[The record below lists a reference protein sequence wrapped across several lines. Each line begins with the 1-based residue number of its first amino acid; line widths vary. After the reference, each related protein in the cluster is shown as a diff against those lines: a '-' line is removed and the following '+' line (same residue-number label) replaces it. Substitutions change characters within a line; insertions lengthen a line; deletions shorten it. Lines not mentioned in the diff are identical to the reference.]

1 MPRYS
6 ISQPVTQTEAPRLL
20 MGKGQYTDDVPLRG
34 AAHAVFLRS
43 PFAHA
48 TIKSLDTDRAKK
60 LSGVLDIL
68 TGDDYLADQLGN
80 VPGSAPPK
88 RSDGQA
94 GFRPPRPGLAVG
106 KVTHIGQMI
115 ACVIAETINQA
126 KDAIEEIDIEF
137 DPLPINTDPRS
148 GLSSASF
155 PIYEGCEDNEAFC
168 NKKGDH
174 EATEAALQSAPHIVK
189 DTFTIS
195 RVTANTMEPRAVA
208 ADYDPGRDH
217 FTVYACQQR
226 PFAWRTMMCQRVFNI
241 PENQMTMIAGDVGGS
256 FGMKG
261 GIYPE
266 VPVVA
271 WASKRLG
278 QPVKWN
284 CERSEGHISDDQA
297 RDVVVDA
304 ELGFDNNGKILAV
317 RYNAHC
323 NVGAYL
329 SMNGFG
335 TPNGIAAYTVGN
347 YDIPTVYG
355 YSRAV
360 LTNTQP
366 MANYRGPSGTPGSYV
381 LERLVDM
388 AASELKMDPT
398 EFRRKNFISA
408 DAMPVK
414 LANGQSY
421 DCGEFEAVMDKCLT
435 LADYKNTEAR
445 RKEASDRGKLYGV
458 GVSAAVD
465 PSGSPAPE
473 MAELRFDPSG
483 TVTVLTAS
491 TAGGQSHQ
499 TIYTQIVSEVLGMDA
514 EMIRCVEGDT
524 SKHSWGSGTG
534 AARTA
539 TICGSVVLLAAE
551 KTREKCRKI
560 AAHMLE
566 AADEDIEFQDGEFTV
581 AGTDR
586 SVNFFDVAKTA
597 FKPERLPEGMEF
609 GLNES
614 ASWTPS
620 TSNIPN
626 DFHICEVEIDPETG
640 KTQIV
645 KYAAVHDVGVELNPA
660 LVDGQAVGAIAQA
673 AGQALMEQ
681 IVYDPES
688 GQNLT
693 GSFLDYCMPRADD
706 FCTFEIDRHPVPTKQ
721 NPLGVKG
728 AGEGGTVAGIAAV
741 MNAVHDALRPMG
753 VKNIMMPLTP
763 QKIWR
768 AIEQAQRSE

>member
-48 TIKSLDTDRAKK
+48 HITKLDIDAAKK
-60 LSGVLDIL
+60 LPGILDIL
-68 TGDDYLADQLGN
+68 VGEDYLVDELGD

-88 RSDGQA
+88 RSDGEA
-94 GFRPPRPGLAVG
+94 GFRPPRPGLAVN

-115 ACVIAETINQA
+115 ACVVAETINAA
-126 KDAIEEIDIEF
+126 KDAAEAIIIEF

-148 GLSSASF
+148 GVASGSF
-155 PIYEGCEDNEAFC
+155 AIYEGCADNEAFC
-168 NKKGDH
+168 NRKGNSDTT
-174 EATEAALQSAPHIVK
+174 AQALEEAPHVVK

-217 FTVYACQQR
+217 FTIYACQQR
-226 PFAWRTMMCQRVFNI
+226 PFTWRTMMCQRVFNI

-261 GIYPE
+261 GLYPE

-278 QPVKWN
+278 RPVKWT

-297 RDVVVDA
+297 RDVIVDA
-304 ELGFDNNGKILAV
+304 EMGFDDNGKILAV

-355 YSRAV
+355 YSRAI

-388 AASELKMDPT
+388 AAAELSMDPT
-398 EFRRKNFISA
+398 EIRRRNFISA

-421 DCGEFEAVMDKCLT
+421 DCGEFEALMDKCIT
-435 LADYKNTEAR
+435 LADYKNIEAR
-445 RKEASDRGKLYGV
+445 RKNAEARGKLYGV

-499 TIYTQIVSEVLGMDA
+499 TIYTQIVSEVLGMDSD
-514 EMIRCVEGDT
+514 MIRCVEGDT
-524 SKHSWGSGTG
+524 SKHAWGSGTG

-566 AADEDIEFQDGEFTV
+566 AAEEDIDFEDGDFTV
-581 AGTDR
+581 TGTDR
-586 SVNFFDVAKTA
+586 SVNFTDVAKTA
-597 FKPERLPEGMEF
+597 FKPDRLPDGMEF
-609 GLNES
+609 GLNET
-614 ASWTPS
+614 ASWTPDS
-620 TSNIPN
+620 SNIPN

-640 KTQIV
+640 KSQIV

-681 IVYDPES
+681 IVYDPAS

-706 FCTFEIDRHPVPTKQ
+706 FCEFQIDRHPVPTKQ

-741 MNAVHDALRPMG
+741 MNAIHDALKPVG
-753 VKNIMMPLTP
+753 VTNLTMPATP
-763 QKIWR
+763 QTIWK
-768 AIEQAQRSE
+768 AINDAKAA